1 MAANYYVLGPEE
13 LVRPLAMTP
22 KFVMLLCVMLPA
34 PVYAAV
40 SDPAALQVQALNTS
54 LLQSMHAGAALS
66 MSERYRQLEPVIEK
80 VFALPL
86 VTRLSVGPDWTNL
99 SPDQQKALIAAFTR
113 YTIAN
118 YAHNF
123 RDFDG
128 QRFAVDDNVS
138 TRGQDKVVRTQI
150 IPAHD
155 TPSILLYRM
164 HEVDGAWKII
174 DVDYNGVSELI
185 SRRTDWA
192 VALASGGAS
201 GLIAHL
207 NKVSDDLMK

>member
-1 MAANYYVLGPEE
+1 
-13 LVRPLAMTP
+13 MTP
-22 KFVMLLCVMLPA
+22 KSVMLLCTMFPA
-34 PVYAAV
+34 AAVYAAV
-40 SDPAALQVQALNTS
+40 SDPAALQVQTLNNS
-54 LLQSMHAGAALS
+54 LLQSMHGGAALS
-66 MSERYRQLEPVIEK
+66 MKERYQQLEPVIEK

-86 VTRLSVGPDWTNL
+86 VTRLSVGPGWTNL
-99 SPDQQKALIAAFTR
+99 SPDQQKALITAFTR
-113 YTIAN
+113 YTVAN

-128 QRFAVDDNVS
+128 QRFAIDDNVS

-155 TPSILLYRM
+155 TPTTLLYRM

-192 VALASGGAS
+192 VALASGGAA

-207 NKVSDDLMK
+207 NKVSDELMQ

>member
-1 MAANYYVLGPEE
+1 MLLNLTG
-13 LVRPLAMTP
+13 LARSYLMTP
-22 KFVMLLCVMLPA
+22 RLATLLCALYFAAPA
-34 PVYAAV
+34 YAAV
-40 SDPAALQVQALNTS
+40 TDPAAMQVQTLNDAL
-54 LLQSMHAGAALS
+54 LKSMHAGAALS
-66 MSERYRQLEPVIEK
+66 MTDRFKQLQPVIEK
-80 VFALPL
+80 VVALPL
-86 VTRLSVGPDWTNL
+86 VTRLSVGPQWASL
-99 SPDQQKALIAAFTR
+99 PPDQQQALIVAFTR
-113 YTIAN
+113 YTVAN

-128 QRFAVDDNVS
+128 QKFAIDDNVS

-155 TPSILLYRM
+155 TPSNLLYRM

-192 VALASGGAS
+192 VALASGGAQ
-201 GLIAHL
+201 GLVAHL

>member
-1 MAANYYVLGPEE
+1 MAPK
-13 LVRPLAMTP
+13 LA
-22 KFVMLLCVMLPA
+22 MLLCTMLVA
-34 PVYAAV
+34 AAVHAAV
-40 SDPAALQVQALNTS
+40 SDPAALQLQTLNTA
-54 LLQSMHAGAALS
+54 LLQSMHGGTALS
-66 MSERYRQLEPVIEK
+66 MSDRYRQLEPVIEK

-86 VTRLSVGPDWTNL
+86 VTRLSVGPEWNNIP
-99 SPDQQKALIAAFTR
+99 PDQQKALIAAFTR

-128 QRFAVDDNVS
+128 QKFQVDDNVQI
-138 TRGQDKVVRTQI
+138 RGQDKVVRTQI

-155 TPSILLYRM
+155 TPVTLLYRM
-164 HEVDGAWKII
+164 HEVDGVWKII
-174 DVDYNGVSELI
+174 DVDDNGVSELI

-192 VALASGGAS
+192 VALASGGAA

-207 NKVSDDLMK
+207 NKISDDLLK

>member
-1 MAANYYVLGPEE
+1 MLFDATE
-13 LVRPLAMTP
+13 LVRSVSMTP
-22 KFVMLLCVMLPA
+22 KYVVLLCVMFISA
-34 PVYAAV
+34 PGYAAV
-40 SDPAALQVQALNTS
+40 SDPAALQVQTLNTS
-54 LLQSMHAGAALS
+54 LLQSMHAGAAQP

-86 VTRLSVGPDWTNL
+86 VTRLSVGPDWTKL
-99 SPDQQKALIAAFTR
+99 SADEQQALIAAFTR

-128 QRFAVDDNVS
+128 QKFAIDDNIS
-138 TRGQDKVVRTQI
+138 TRGQDKVVRAQI
-150 IPAHD
+150 IPARD
-155 TPSILLYRM
+155 TPVSLLYRM
-164 HEVDGAWKII
+164 HEVDGVWKVI

-185 SRRTDWA
+185 SRRTDWS
-192 VALASGGAS
+192 VALASGGAA

-207 NKVSDDLMK
+207 NKVSDDLLK

>member
-1 MAANYYVLGPEE
+1 MN
-13 LVRPLAMTP
+13 
-22 KFVMLLCVMLPA
+22 
-34 PVYAAV
+34 
-40 SDPAALQVQALNTS
+40 
-54 LLQSMHAGAALS
+54 
-66 MSERYRQLEPVIEK
+66 ERYQQLEPVIEK

-86 VTRLSVGPDWTNL
+86 VTRLSVGPGWTNL
-99 SPDQQKALIAAFTR
+99 SPDQQKALITAFTR

-128 QRFAVDDNVS
+128 QRFAIDDNVS

-155 TPSILLYRM
+155 TPTTLLYRM

-192 VALASGGAS
+192 VALASGGAA

-207 NKVSDDLMK
+207 NKVSDELMQ

>member
-1 MAANYYVLGPEE
+1 MSFDLTE
-13 LVRPLAMTP
+13 LLRSVSMTP
-22 KFVMLLCVMLPA
+22 KFVLLLCAMCFA
-34 PVYAAV
+34 ARGYAAV
-40 SDPAALQVQALNTS
+40 SDPAAMQVETLHSAL
-54 LLQSMHAGAALS
+54 LRSMHAGAGIS
-66 MSERYRQLEPVIEK
+66 MNERYRQLEPVIEK

-86 VTRLSVGPDWTNL
+86 VTRLSVGPDWTNIP
-99 SPDQQKALIAAFTR
+99 PDQQKALIAAFTR

-128 QRFAVDDNVS
+128 QKFDIDDNVT
-138 TRGQDKVVRTQI
+138 TRGQDKVVQTHI

-155 TPSILLYRM
+155 TPVSLLYRM
-164 HEVDGAWKII
+164 HEVDGVWKII
-174 DVDYNGVSELI
+174 DVDDNGVSELI

-192 VALASGGAS
+192 VALASGGAP

>member
-1 MAANYYVLGPEE
+1 
-13 LVRPLAMTP
+13 MTP
-22 KFVMLLCVMLPA
+22 KFVVLLCAMFLA
-34 PVYAAV
+34 AAVYAAV
-40 SDPAALQVQALNTS
+40 SDPAVAQIQTLNAS
-54 LLQSMHAGAALS
+54 LLQSMHAGASLS
-66 MSERYRQLEPVIEK
+66 MNERYRQLEPVIEK
-80 VFALPL
+80 VVALPL
-86 VTRLSVGPDWTNL
+86 VTRLSVGPGWVNL
-99 SPDQQKALIAAFTR
+99 SPDEQKALIAVFTR
-113 YTIAN
+113 YTVAN

-128 QRFAVDDNVS
+128 QKFAIDDNVV

-155 TPSILLYRM
+155 TPVSLLYRM

-174 DVDYNGVSELI
+174 DVEDNGVSELI

-192 VALASGGAS
+192 VALASGGAA

-207 NKVSDDLMK
+207 NKVSDDLLK

>member
-1 MAANYYVLGPEE
+1 MLLELTG
-13 LVRPLAMTP
+13 LVRSVQMTQ
-22 KFVMLLCVMLPA
+22 KLVTLLCALSFAAPA
-34 PVYAAV
+34 YAAIT
-40 SDPAALQVQALNTS
+40 DPAALQVQTLNAS

-66 MSERYRQLEPVIEK
+66 MAERFRQLEPVIEK

-86 VTRLSVGPDWTNL
+86 VTRLSVGPQWANL
-99 SPDQQKALIAAFTR
+99 PPDQQQALIAAFTR

-128 QRFAVDDNVS
+128 QKFAIDDNVS

-150 IPAHD
+150 IPARD
-155 TPSILLYRM
+155 TPSTLLYRM

-185 SRRTDWA
+185 LRRTDWA
-192 VALASGGAS
+192 VALASGGAQ

-207 NKVSDDLMK
+207 NKISDDLMK